1 MPWCH
6 QCANLTGSFHV
17 RGRRSLAARQ
27 ANATPAIGRPGRPL
41 RAQTAILDTIS
52 RALFG
57 PLQSLWHDAAAIML
71 LVSET
76 LISFP
81 MPSDSGKAMITL
93 PLMIPLVPAASS
105 SN

>member
-1 MPWCH
+1 
-6 QCANLTGSFHV
+6 
-17 RGRRSLAARQ
+17 
-27 ANATPAIGRPGRPL
+27 
-41 RAQTAILDTIS
+41 
-52 RALFG
+52 
-57 PLQSLWHDAAAIML
+57 ML